1 MGCINFKIGFKHK
14 NNLILSLLGLSNI
27 EKRKKSLD
35 IAAQGV
41 GDVEKYMHTNIKE
54 VKQLIIWLDAFSQIT
69 VRIQDKC

>member
-14 NNLILSLLGLSNI
+14 NNLILSLLGLSI
-27 EKRKKSLD
+27 ID

-54 VKQLIIWLDAFSQIT
+54 VK
-69 VRIQDKC
+69 

>member
-14 NNLILSLLGLSNI
+14 NNLILGLLGLSNI
-27 EKRKKSLD
+27 EKRTLD

-54 VKQLIIWLDAFSQIT
+54 VK
-69 VRIQDKC
+69 

>member
-1 MGCINFKIGFKHK
+1 MVFSIR

-41 GDVEKYMHTNIKE
+41 GDVEKYMHTNIG
-54 VKQLIIWLDAFSQIT
+54 SQVINN
-69 VRIQDKC
+69 

>member
-27 EKRKKSLD
+27 EKRKKSLN
-35 IAAQGV
+35 IATQGV

-54 VKQLIIWLDAFSQIT
+54 VKN
-69 VRIQDKC
+69 K

>member
-1 MGCINFKIGFKHK
+1 MTSCCDNITIWGAYILKLVFSVK

-27 EKRKKSLD
+27 EKRQKSLD

-54 VKQLIIWLDAFSQIT
+54 VK
-69 VRIQDKC
+69 

>member
-27 EKRKKSLD
+27 D